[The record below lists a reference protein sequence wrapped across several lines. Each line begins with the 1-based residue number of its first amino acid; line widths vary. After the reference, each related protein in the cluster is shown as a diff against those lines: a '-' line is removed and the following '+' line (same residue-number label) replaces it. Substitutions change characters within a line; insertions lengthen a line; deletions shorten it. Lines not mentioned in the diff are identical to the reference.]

1 MRTFLIIAFL
11 GAFLLGA
18 LFIGVKAWSG
28 LAGVDMPWQ
37 GWLALIGGSVLTL
50 ALGIG
55 LMALMFYSAR
65 HGHDDTHHEQ
75 GVHRE
80 PDPHQPGAP
89 DAPGAPEDAADDRGS
104 SESRGSHR

>member
-65 HGHDDTHHEQ
+65 HGHDDSHHEQ
-75 GVHRE
+75 GVYRP
-80 PDPHQPGAP
+80 PDPNDPGAP
-89 DAPGAPEDAADDRGS
+89 DDKGN
-104 SESRGSHR
+104 SESRGSDR

>member
-1 MRTFLIIAFL
+1 MRTFLIIAVL
-11 GAFLLGA
+11 VAFLLGA

-65 HGHDDTHHEQ
+65 HGHDDSHHDQ
-75 GVHRE
+75 RVYR
-80 PDPHQPGAP
+80 PPT
-89 DAPGAPEDAADDRGS
+89 PEDPRPPEEEPGKRSAPPR
-104 SESRGSHR
+104 R